1 MHLAKYYKAL
11 SLIGWWLAVLAIFA
25 VALALPEIWYELR
38 RMQGLTADGENA
50 ELLGIFII
58 LATTIF
64 ESVCFLRGLFT
75 GKMSSTIRH
84 VVPLLIFA
92 YAFLVDSY
100 PEMAVH
106 TGWSFEQVR
115 FALFH
120 ERYEECAA
128 TAQKSFG
135 GNKFKTCEL
144 RIAGNTSFWA
154 IAYDTSD
161 EIGRQLGL
169 RSPEFNDY
177 LIRSESPIYT
187 ECGRLVVSELAPHFF
202 SLATSCQ

>member
-1 MHLAKYYKAL
+1 MGKAL
-11 SLIGWWLAVLAIFA
+11 SLIGWWLVVLAIF
-25 VALALPEIWYELR
+25 VVGLSLPDIWYELR
-38 RMQGLTADGENA
+38 RMQGLKADGENA
-50 ELLGIFII
+50 ELIGIFII
-58 LATTIF
+58 LAITIF

-75 GKMSSTIRH
+75 GRILFTLRH
-84 VVPLLIFA
+84 VVPVLIFA

-100 PEMAVH
+100 PDMAVH
-106 TGWSFEQVR
+106 TGWSLEQAR
-115 FALFH
+115 FALFR

-135 GNKFKTCEL
+135 GYKFKTCEL
-144 RIAGNTSFWA
+144 QIAGNTSFWA

-177 LIRSESPIYT
+177 LIRFESPIYT
-187 ECGRLVVSELAPHFF
+187 ECGRLVASKLAPHFF